1 VTRATI
7 LLRLS
12 LIVGTAAK
20 LKFLQESEKTD
31 VQCKASL
38 NRRLL
43 LAVVLVGGDAEETKN
58 LQC

>member
-1 VTRATI
+1 
-7 LLRLS
+7 LLGS
-12 LIVGTAAK
+12 DGFVGLVESKKVPCAK
-20 LKFLQESEKTD
+20 LAKTD